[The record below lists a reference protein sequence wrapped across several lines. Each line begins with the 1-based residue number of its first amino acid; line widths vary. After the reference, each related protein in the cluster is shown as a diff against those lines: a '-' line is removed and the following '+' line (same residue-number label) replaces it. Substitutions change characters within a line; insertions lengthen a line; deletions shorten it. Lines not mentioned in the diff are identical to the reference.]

1 MSLNPTT
8 LLASSA
14 EFLTEAGYRLVTSE
28 DARDWR
34 TAHSRL
40 FEDPYSLVSVVVY
53 DTWSELAEGWP
64 DAQARLVDTMA
75 TRLRK
80 TEPKTWDGYVVLLTP
95 GYSGSNSRNVS
106 LIRYDTTRVRKLVAT
121 GEDLKAL
128 GDVKRAILPLLP
140 LSTVGLEP
148 FRDMLAVL
156 KEALAT
162 RGIAKDDAERAI
174 SAFSK
179 NESILLA
186 LYRSP
191 NAP

>member
-14 EFLTEAGYRLVTSE
+14 EFLTEAGYRLVAAES
-28 DARDWR
+28 ARDWQ
-34 TAHSRL
+34 TANAKL
-40 FEDPYSLVSVVVY
+40 FEDRYSLVGVVVY
-53 DTWSELAEGWP
+53 DTWRELAEGWP

-75 TRLRK
+75 TRLSR

-95 GYSGSNSRNVS
+95 GYSGTNSRNVS
-106 LIRYDTTRVRKLVAT
+106 LIRYDTTRVRKFVAT

-128 GDVKRAILPLLP
+128 GDVKRALLPLLP
-140 LSTVGLEP
+140 LSTVRLEP
-148 FRDMLAVL
+148 FRDKLAVL

-162 RGIAKDDAERAI
+162 RGIAPDDAERVI
-174 SAFSK
+174 LAFSK
-179 NESILLA
+179 NEPILLA

-191 NAP
+191 NAL